1 MKKKLIVLG
10 ISLVII
16 LVGIIMA
23 FTLKFNLGFEYSGY
37 RRIIIYMI
45 DKYDLNDI
53 EQIVKDNFD
62 GKYEMSYIDEFED
75 TISIKAKGIS
85 DENLENMEKQLKE
98 KYEIAEDI
106 DNMVVVE
113 TPASSV
119 YDLVKVYILPVI
131 VTFAIALIYY
141 VVAFRKLGV
150 VKSLVE
156 PAVTIIVI
164 GTLYVSIIAICRIP
178 VNEFTIPLGLLIY
191 LLSLLGETIYLN
203 EERNKLVSKKKK

>member
-164 GTLYVSIIAICRIP
+164 GALYVSIIAICRIP

>member
-1 MKKKLIVLG
+1 
-10 ISLVII
+10 
-16 LVGIIMA
+16 
-23 FTLKFNLGFEYSGY
+23 
-37 RRIIIYMI
+37 
-45 DKYDLNDI
+45 
-53 EQIVKDNFD
+53 
-62 GKYEMSYIDEFED
+62 MSYIDEFED

-141 VVAFRKLGV
+141 VVAFRKLGI
-150 VKSLVE
+150 VKALVE

-164 GTLYVSIIAICRIP
+164 GALYVSIIAICRIP